1 MKTPNR
7 LIHES
12 SPYLLQHAYNPVQWQ
27 PWSPET
33 LQQARDENKM
43 LLVSIGYSACHWCHV
58 MEHESFEDHE
68 VAEIMNL
75 NFICIKVDREE
86 RPDVDHFFMD
96 AVQLLGGRGG
106 WPLNCFALPNGKPV
120 WGGTYF
126 RKSQWKEILLQMA
139 ELWENQS
146 ADLLEQAEQL
156 IQGLSNNYESAHDDD
171 FQGDIVVSKMAENSK
186 STFDPLH
193 GGTLGAPKFP
203 MPAVLRF
210 QLMAGLQ
217 HNDTR
222 LLKHVEKSLLGMA
235 NGGIYDQ
242 IGGGFARYSVDER
255 WHVPHFEKMLYDNAQ
270 LIGLYAAGFQHFKI
284 TQFEEVVR
292 ETIAFS
298 LRELLAEEGLF
309 YSALDADSEGV
320 EGKFYVWT
328 ADELDQALGSEAE
341 LFSKWFG
348 MGKEAL
354 WEDNLNVPVQPHDQ
368 IVFCEKHDL
377 TPNEF
382 QLKLKQTKKKLLENR
397 SQRVHPALDDKR
409 LLSWNALM
417 ISGLIEAYFVFQEE
431 EWLATAQKAAHFV
444 LSDMQQ
450 TDGGLYRSWK
460 DGKAKIPAFLDDYSF
475 FMEAL
480 IQLYQAD
487 HNEKHLL
494 KANELLQYT
503 LKHFFDADKNLFFFT
518 PTYNN
523 DLNVKPIETYDNV
536 VPSSNAAI
544 CMGLVKLGIYFEEEN
559 YFAIAKKML
568 ARQLNSMEKYPT
580 SFAYWGQALHLLN
593 HQPLLVAGGN
603 KAQTELL
610 KIKKT
615 WSKNMLTATSKGSS
629 SIPAVASK
637 PLNQDLQL
645 WFCDINGCRTPVA
658 GTTQLTELLK
668 YEAAK

>member
-7 LIHES
+7 LIHET
-12 SPYLLQHAYNPVQWQ
+12 SPYLLQHAYNPVHWQ

-58 MEHESFEDHE
+58 MEHESFEDQS
-68 VAEIMNL
+68 VAEIMNQ

-96 AVQLLGGRGG
+96 VVQLLGGRGG

-156 IQGLSNNYESAHDDD
+156 IQGLSNKNASANEDD
-171 FQGDIVVSKMAENSK
+171 FQGDKVVLKMAENSK
-186 STFDPLH
+186 STFDPIH

-203 MPAVLRF
+203 MPAVIRF
-210 QLMAGLQ
+210 QLMAGLL
-217 HNDTR
+217 HNDAQ
-222 LLKHVEKSLLGMA
+222 LLQHVKKTLLGMA

-270 LIGLYAAGFQHFKI
+270 LIGLYAAGFQHFK
-284 TQFEEVVR
+284 TPQFEEVVR
-292 ETIAFS
+292 ETISFS
-298 LRELLAEEGLF
+298 LRELLSEEGLF

-328 ADELDQALGSEAE
+328 ADDFDQVLGSEAE

-348 MGKEAL
+348 IGKEAF
-354 WEDNLNVPVQPHDQ
+354 WEDALNVPVQPHDQ
-368 IVFCEKHDL
+368 KLFCEKYDL

-382 QLKLKQTKKKLLENR
+382 QSKLKQAKKKLLESR
-397 SQRVHPALDDKR
+397 SKRVRPALDDKR

-417 ISGLIEAYFVFQEE
+417 INELTEAYLIFQEE
-431 EWLATAQKAAHFV
+431 EWLAIAQKAANFI
-444 LSDMQQ
+444 LSEMRQA
-450 TDGGLYRSWK
+450 DGGLYRSWK

-487 HNEKHLL
+487 HNENHLL
-494 KANELLQYT
+494 EANELLQYT
-503 LKHFFDADKNLFFFT
+503 LNHFFDQEKDLFFFT
-518 PTYNN
+518 PSYNN
-523 DLNVKPIETYDNV
+523 DLKVKPVETYDNV
-536 VPSSNAAI
+536 IPSSNAAV
-544 CMGLVKLGIYFEEEN
+544 CMVLIKLGIYFEEEN
-559 YFAIAKKML
+559 YLAIAKKML
-568 ARQLNSMEKYPT
+568 GQQLTLMEKYPT
-580 SFAYWGQALHLLN
+580 SFAYWGQSLHLLN
-593 HQPLLVAGGN
+593 HQPLLVVGG
-603 KAQTELL
+603 KEAQTELM

-615 WSKNMLTATSKGSS
+615 WTKTMLTATAKESS
-629 SIPAVASK
+629 SIPAIASK
-637 PLNQDLQL
+637 PFDEDLQL
-645 WFCDINGCRTPVA
+645 WYCDINGCRTAVPDVA
-658 GTTQLTELLK
+658 QLTELLK
-668 YEAAK
+668 DEAAK